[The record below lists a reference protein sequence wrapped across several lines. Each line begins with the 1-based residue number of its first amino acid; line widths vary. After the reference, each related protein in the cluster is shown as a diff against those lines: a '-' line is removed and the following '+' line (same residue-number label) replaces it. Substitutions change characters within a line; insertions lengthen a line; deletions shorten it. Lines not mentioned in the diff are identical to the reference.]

1 MTGETAQV
9 SSASMTTSSRA
20 VFLSYASEDAPAAQR
35 IAEALRAAGIEVW
48 FDREELR
55 GGDAWDRQ
63 IREQIHE
70 CRLFMPIISAH
81 TEARIEGYFRREWKL
96 AVDRTHDLS
105 ERVAF
110 LLPVVIDSTS
120 EQKADVPDA
129 FRHVQWMRLPGG
141 EIPPAFIN
149 RIVRLLTPKDS
160 LATVTA
166 ASDSMN
172 STTTSTSGRPPQS
185 SNSHI
190 YGAIAIAVIA
200 GAYVLTNKLWPSKHS
215 VADTAPVA
223 QQTPP
228 PGATPPTFN
237 PPPHSI
243 AVLPFVNM
251 SGDKE
256 QEYFSDGLSEELL
269 NSLARINELQVAAR
283 TSSFYFKGEH
293 EDLAT
298 IAHKLNVASVLEGS
312 VRRSGHTIRVT
323 AQLNNAMTG
332 FHLWSQTYDRDLS
345 DVLRLQTEIATAV
358 ATALK
363 VTLLGDISTKI
374 ELGGTHNPAAVDA
387 YLRGLTA
394 YNLAEHETDEQA
406 AIAAYTEA
414 LRLDPNYALAFVGRS
429 TAWGDFANQYAAAPA
444 IQASVAQQQ
453 ADAQKAVALAPELP
467 DSHLALALAYEQ
479 RLDFARARNEY
490 DTALALGPGNGRVI
504 RDYGIFA
511 VVMGHP
517 DSGLTMARR
526 AVVVDPLNVI
536 TRRWL
541 GIDLR
546 LARRYNE
553 AITAFTE
560 ALAVNPGDSESHV
573 NQGLAYY
580 MLGRFEEARSSCEV
594 EELADER
601 TVCLAITY
609 EKLGRRADAEA
620 VLGRTQK
627 SRGDAAAYSYAQIHA
642 QWGDRAKALESLDT
656 AMRLHLPDMEYLKTD
671 PLLDP
676 LRSEPRFQAIERALN
691 FPN

>member
-1 MTGETAQV
+1 MTGETARV
-9 SSASMTTSSRA
+9 SSASMTTPSRA

-35 IAEALRAAGIEVW
+35 IADALRAAGIDVW
-48 FDREELR
+48 FDQSELR
-55 GGDAWDRQ
+55 GGDAWDQMIRQ
-63 IREQIHE
+63 QIHDCALFVPVISQHTQE
-70 CRLFMPIISAH
+70 RL
-81 TEARIEGYFRREWKL
+81 EGYFRHEWNL
-96 AVDRTHDLS
+96 AI
-105 ERVAF
+105 ERVHHMARQKAF
-110 LLPVVIDSTS
+110 LMPVVVDGTGDR
-120 EQKADVPDA
+120 EALVPDE
-129 FRHVQWMRLPGG
+129 FRAVQWTRLPGG
-141 EIPPAFIN
+141 ETTPEFVR
-149 RIVRLLTPKDS
+149 RIVQLLGGVSPSPTIARATTVAPGKMS
-160 LATVTA
+160 RVKPVWLAVAVLIVASA
-166 ASDSMN
+166 AYLFIQK
-172 STTTSTSGRPPQS
+172 PW
-185 SNSHI
+185 
-190 YGAIAIAVIA
+190 IAKSA
-200 GAYVLTNKLWPSKHS
+200 
-215 VADTAPVA
+215 
-223 QQTPP
+223 
-228 PGATPPTFN
+228 PPTASAFN

-479 RLDFARARNEY
+479 RLDFARARDEY
-490 DTALALGPGNGRVI
+490 DTALALGSGNGRVI

-642 QWGDRAKALESLDT
+642 QWGDSAKALESLDT